1 MDRCDTFRAA
11 QQKSTRRVNV
21 GSRQTDEET
30 GHNKTRKHLARRM
43 VKHVRQLSA
52 QSHKEMGRRKKPKLD
67 AARAKTT
74 FTLLQTMILVMK
86 TSQTMPKETG
96 NEGGDAMQSHHTS
109 QSERFKLEATLCK

>member
-11 QQKSTRRVNV
+11 QQKSARGVNV

-43 VKHVRQLSA
+43 VKHVRELTA
-52 QSHKEMGRRKKPKLD
+52 QSKKHGQKKKPKLD

-74 FTLLQTMILVMK
+74 FALLQTMILVMK

-109 QSERFKLEATLCK
+109 QSERFKLEAALCK